1 MRRLVLRRVLR
12 SVPLLIVVTATTFVL
27 ESLVP
32 GNAAR
37 TLAGISAT
45 HAQYEALRKQ
55 LGLNLPLWD
64 QYGRYVWNV
73 LHGNLGI
80 DPFNGESTGKIL
92 DQRIWVTLSL
102 VSLTTLFCAVVGVLL
117 GVASAV
123 REGWSARFV
132 DAVSIM
138 GLALPGFLVA
148 IILVT
153 LLAVRIRLFPATG
166 YVYFTASPMNWFRS
180 LVLPVAALA
189 IGPTAIVAKQARD
202 AMKDT
207 LASDYVRT
215 LRAGGLSQ
223 TRILAVH
230 ALRNAS
236 IPVLTVLGLVFVGA
250 LGASVFVEQVF
261 VLPGLGSLAVN
272 ATAKHNVP
280 VLEGVTLYFTLFV
293 IVINLV
299 LDVGYAI
306 INPRV
311 RKQ

>member
-12 SVPLLIVVTATTFVL
+12 SLPLLVVVTATTFVL

-37 TLAGISAT
+37 TLAGITAT

-64 QYGRYVWNV
+64 QYSRYVWNV

-80 DPFNGESTGKIL
+80 DPFNGEPTSKIL

-102 VSLTTLFCAVVGVLL
+102 VSLTTLFCAVVGVAL
-117 GVASAV
+117 GVASSV

-148 IILVT
+148 IVLVT

-166 YVYFTASPMNWFRS
+166 YIAFTASPVEWLKS
-180 LVLPVAALA
+180 LALPVVALGV
-189 IGPTAIVAKQARD
+189 GPTAIVAKQARD

-207 LASDYVRT
+207 LSSDYVRT
-215 LRAGGLSQ
+215 LRAGGLSRR
-223 TRILAVH
+223 RILALH

-261 VLPGLGSLAVN
+261 VLPGLGSLAVS

-293 IVINLV
+293 VAINLL
-299 LDVGYAI
+299 LDVSYAM

-311 RKQ
+311 RRS